1 MTLKLLV
8 ILFIK
13 LINIYLQMCMG
24 PKCPCIYPPLPHK
37 SLKYI
42 SFRERSPID
51 RNLIRN
57 KLTNISKP
65 LLTKIKY

>member
-1 MTLKLLV
+1 
-8 ILFIK
+8 
-13 LINIYLQMCMG
+13 MG
-24 PKCPCIYPPLPHK
+24 PKCPCIYPPQPHK
-37 SLKYI
+37 TLKYI